1 MKDSFRNEMKPTQTI
16 KSTLGI
22 FAILL
27 FAACGGSGSTMSG
40 TKVTNQDELN
50 KAIKE
55 AKPGDNII
63 MANGVWK
70 DTEIKF
76 VANGEEGK
84 LITLQAETMGE
95 VTLEGQSC
103 LKLGGQYLVVKGLH
117 FKNGYTPS
125 KAVINFKKDEET
137 FANHCRVTECVIE
150 NYNQPRRDKKDHWIE
165 LWGRHN
171 EIDHCY
177 IAGKSNDGPTLRV
190 FLKGNQHI
198 KNFHKVTNNHF
209 GPRPRKGGP
218 RGETMQIGD
227 SYTSM
232 SPCNMMIAD
241 NLFEECNGE
250 VEVISSKT
258 NFNEFRGNVF
268 YKSEGSLVTR
278 HGSYCTIDG
287 NFFIGD
293 GSENVGGIRLINSG
307 HWVTN
312 NYFYNLKGKQFR
324 SPLAMMNGIPKSPLN
339 RYLQVTDA
347 VVAYNTYINCESP
360 WHFGVGSNVSEAA
373 VLPKSEIRSARP
385 DRVVVANNLIYSE
398 KGDPNPIMTHDSI
411 DGITFKSNVISNNGV
426 GHRAIDGLYDTEF
439 SVTEMGDYV
448 YAVDGSIDTVP
459 YAGFDF
465 ETIITDIFGN
475 ERVDNN
481 QVGAI
486 IQAGDKAKSLLDKS
500 RYGAS
505 WFSNV
510 VEKVEGKIHNVHPVK
525 DHMTADNS
533 INSGELLSTA
543 ISQSKSGDTI
553 LLADGEYT
561 IPNSLVINKT
571 LTIRGSKTCF
581 LVYNGAANTPLFE
594 MNPKG
599 DLTIEGTIMRGN
611 NKNYAFATLKENMSS
626 HYNLEVQNCNI
637 SGFNY
642 VLKGYKE
649 SMAQEITF
657 SDCYLENCANGIELS
672 EETND
677 RGDYNVE
684 FLTIDN
690 CTFKNVKSNVI
701 DYYRGGYDESTIGGN
716 LNLTNSTFTNCGV
729 GEANGI
735 LINHR
740 GIIHVNIHDNEFT
753 NNKVKRISILWGAKD
768 NHESGNKIN
777 NSGRIEI
784 QQNLA
789 LKLMY

>member
-1 MKDSFRNEMKPTQTI
+1 MKDYFRIKMKLRHNI
-16 KSTLGI
+16 KLAIGV

-27 FAACGGSGSTMSG
+27 LAACGGGETSSTG
-40 TKVTNQDELN
+40 TKVSTMDELK

-55 AKPGDNII
+55 AQPGDNII

-70 DTEIKF
+70 DAEIKF

-103 LKLGGQYLVVKGLH
+103 LKLGGQYLVVKGLY

-125 KAVINFKKDEET
+125 KAVINFKKDKET

-150 NYNQPRRDKKDHWIE
+150 NFSQPRRDRKDHWIE

-198 KNFHKVTNNHF
+198 KNFHKVVNNHF

-232 SPCNMMIAD
+232 SPCNMTVAN

-278 HGSYCTIDG
+278 HGSYCIIDG

-293 GSENVGGIRLINSG
+293 GTENIGGVRLINSG

-347 VVAYNTYINCESP
+347 VVAYNTYVNCESP

-385 DRVVVANNLIYSE
+385 DRVVVANNLIYNE
-398 KGDPNPIMTHDSI
+398 NGDPNPIVRHDSI
-411 DGITFKSNVISNNGV
+411 DGISFESNVVSNNGV
-426 GHRAIDGLYDTEF
+426 PFRAPTGLETKEL
-439 SVTEMGDYV
+439 SATEMGDYLYV
-448 YAVDGSIDTVP
+448 VDGSIDTEP

-465 ETIITDIFGN
+465 ETISTDIFGN
-475 ERVDNN
+475 KRGENN
-481 QVGAI
+481 QIGAI

-500 RYGAS
+500 KYGAS
-505 WFSNV
+505 WFSNE
-510 VEKVEGKIHNVHPVK
+510 VEERTPTNHAVASSDEFSAKLAE
-525 DHMTADNS
+525 A
-533 INSGELLSTA
+533 EA
-543 ISQSKSGDTI
+543 GDVITVS
-553 LLADGEYT
+553 AGEYT
-561 IPNSLVINKT
+561 FSESIVLDKRI
-571 LTIRGSKTCF
+571 TIVKDLKEEGLNVVFNYTGDSE
-581 LVYNGAANTPLFE
+581 TPLFE
-594 MNPKG
+594 MQG
-599 DLTIEGTIMRGN
+599 YGELTLQGVTLRGN
-611 NKNYAFATLKENMSS
+611 GSNYAFATLKENMGR
-626 HYNLEVQNCNI
+626 HYNL
-637 SGFNY
+637 Y
-642 VLKGYKE
+642 VTDCTIEKFGYVHRAYKE
-649 SMAQEITF
+649 SMAQEIIFRRTNL
-657 SDCYLENCANGIELS
+657 SDCDNGIELS

-677 RGDYNVE
+677 RGDYNAE
-684 FLTIDN
+684 FLTIDSCSFAN
-690 CTFKNVKSNVI
+690 IRANVI

-716 LNLTNSTFTNCGV
+716 LRISNSLFIQCG
-729 GEANGI
+729 GSEPE
-735 LINHR
+735 LLLNHR
-740 GIIHVNIHDNEFT
+740 GIIHVNIENNEFA
-753 NNKVKRISILWGAKD
+753 NNKVKRVAILWGAKD
-768 NHESGNKIN
+768 NHESNNKVI
-777 NSGRIEI
+777 NSGSIEV